1 MTGSVRRPLAEVV
14 ILCLGIFTSVTEFS
28 TLFNISGRVLTI
40 ATEGST
46 TNV

>member
-14 ILCLGIFTSVTEFS
+14 ILCLGIFNSVTEFS

-40 ATEGST
+40 VTEGST